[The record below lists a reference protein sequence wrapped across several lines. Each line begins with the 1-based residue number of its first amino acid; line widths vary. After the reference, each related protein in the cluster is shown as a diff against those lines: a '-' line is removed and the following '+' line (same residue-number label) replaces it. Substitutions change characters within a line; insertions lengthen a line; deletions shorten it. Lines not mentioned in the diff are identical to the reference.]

1 MAAPVVAGFRDLEL
15 VATGANGSVYRALD
29 KRSWGESR

>member
-1 MAAPVVAGFRDLEL
+1 MAAPLVTGFRDLEQ
-15 VATGANGSVYRALD
+15 VATGAHGSVYRALD